1 MEPPTPPRLHPPKNE
16 HQKFPNG
23 TISPKPPQK
32 EIRLLGA
39 CLSGIRFEMKKWFLL
54 ATMIFFGHD
63 VIVDS
68 GFASVH
74 DQSTEV
80 VCHSCSCQNHIV
92 APVVSAPAE
101 ILSTDKRM
109 VSSDPLFIGSVFD
122 KSVFHPPKILA

>member
-1 MEPPTPPRLHPPKNE
+1 MELLPPK
-16 HQKFPNG
+16 Q
-23 TISPKPPQK
+23 PQK
-32 EIRLLGA
+32 AIRLLGA
-39 CLSGIRFEMKKWFLL
+39 CLSGIRLQMKKWFLIT
-54 ATMIFFGHD
+54 TMVFFGHD

-68 GFASVH
+68 VFSGVH

-92 APVVSAPAE
+92 EPVVSAPAE